1 MYVIVI
7 VRRNNMVFKGSTA
20 EFVSFCIWVLRKLPQ
35 DLTIFQVVNMFNQYA
50 QDEGMEVID
59 FEQS

>member
-1 MYVIVI
+1 
-7 VRRNNMVFKGSTA
+7 MVFKGSTA